1 MAQHQPLQEE
11 DLIRSVAGSSGN
23 NSKRLAIISGVT
35 GMGKQL
41 YTVAILRKNQSS
53 KGREFLGGTLV
64 RVNLADH
71 YKLFQMLNKSANTNI
86 LHFLVKLTDV
96 VGQSPFASSLLKY
109 RLETGD
115 RIFLMVDGFDE
126 IDSQC

>member
-1 MAQHQPLQEE
+1 M
-11 DLIRSVAGSSGN
+11 S
-23 NSKRLAIISGVT
+23 
-35 GMGKQL
+35 
-41 YTVAILRKNQSS
+41 
-53 KGREFLGGTLV
+53 GTLV

>member
-41 YTVAILRKNQSS
+41 YTVAILRNNQSRE
-53 KGREFLGGTLV
+53 GREFLGGTLV
-64 RVNLADH
+64 RVNLAAFSNAKQISKH
-71 YKLFQMLNKSANTNI
+71 
-86 LHFLVKLTDV
+86 
-96 VGQSPFASSLLKY
+96 
-109 RLETGD
+109 
-115 RIFLMVDGFDE
+115 
-126 IDSQC
+126 